1 MNETAMTSYVLP
13 LLIGIVAGLRA
24 MTAPAAVSIGAYL
37 GQFSLANTAL
47 AFLGSVWAAGILGL
61 LALVEFVTD
70 QLPSTPSRKVPQQ
83 FGARLL
89 TGGLSGAAIG
99 ASGDNLV
106 SGLIAGIV
114 GAVIGTYGGAEFR
127 SRLAAMFRSDPPAA
141 FIEDAVAVGLAAL
154 VVVLAS

>member
-1 MNETAMTSYVLP
+1 MNESAMTAYVLP
-13 LLIGIVAGLRA
+13 LLIGVVAGLRA

-37 GQFSLANTAL
+37 GQLGLASTAL
-47 AFLGSVWAAGILGL
+47 AFLSSVWAAGILGL

-70 QLPSTPSRKVPQQ
+70 QLPSTPSRKVPPQ

-99 ASGDNLV
+99 ASGGSLAT
-106 SGLIAGIV
+106 GLIAGAI
-114 GAVIGTYGGAEFR
+114 GAVIGTYAGAEFR

-141 FIEDAVAVGLAAL
+141 FIEDAIA
-154 VVVLAS
+154 VVLAVFVVVSAS

>member
-1 MNETAMTSYVLP
+1 MNESTMTAYVLP
-13 LLIGIVAGLRA
+13 LLIGVVAGLRA

-37 GQFSLANTAL
+37 GQLGLANTAL
-47 AFLGSVWAAGILGL
+47 AFLGSIWAAGILGI

-70 QLPSTPSRKVPQQ
+70 QLPTTPSRKVPQQ

-99 ASGDNLV
+99 ASAGSLV
-106 SGLIAGIV
+106 TGLVAGVI

-127 SRLAAMFRSDPPAA
+127 SRLAALFKSDPPAA
-141 FIEDAVAVGLAAL
+141 FIEDAVAV
-154 VVVLAS
+154 VLAVLAVMAAS